1 MVQGSPA
8 VQMDVG
14 ESCVVLNRG
23 ASLREDAPMAGRAVL
38 LTGNPRGGTTFVA
51 SVAHHLGIPL
61 GKSQPR
67 YEDRKLRRLLIGDE
81 PDHAKLAETI
91 REREAAS
98 PLWGWKLP
106 GIVQHFDL
114 VDSLVQRPIYVMVF
128 KDPLSIAMRKF
139 NRGDQRLVGGLQSAL
154 LYAQRMVNFI
164 ATTERECILVSF
176 EKAVRKQGDFIRTL
190 ASVTGIPVDDA
201 RVAEIEAAVRHD
213 SFLYDRKPDAA
224 AAEAALPESDAK
236 ARRKRRKEQ
245 AEEAA
250 A

>member
-1 MVQGSPA
+1 MLIEAS
-8 VQMDVG
+8 

-23 ASLREDAPMAGRAVL
+23 ASLRGDAPAAGRAVL

-67 YEDRKLRRLLIGDE
+67 YEDRKLRQLLIGDE
-81 PDHAKLAETI
+81 PNHARLAETI
-91 REREAAS
+91 RDREANNA
-98 PLWGWKLP
+98 LWGWKLP

-114 VDSLVQRPIYVMVF
+114 VDSMVQRPIYVIVF

-164 ATTERECILVSF
+164 ATTERECVLVSF

-190 ASVTGIPVDDA
+190 ASVTGIEVDDA
-201 RVAEIEAAVRHD
+201 RVAAIEAAVRHD
-213 SFLYDRKPDAA
+213 SFLYDRKPDPAA
-224 AAEAALPESDAK
+224 AAAPATENDAK

-245 AEEAA
+245 AEDAA

>member
-1 MVQGSPA
+1 VLIEA
-8 VQMDVG
+8 G

-23 ASLREDAPMAGRAVL
+23 ASLRGDALAAGRAVL

-67 YEDRKLRRLLIGDE
+67 YEDRKLRQLLIGDE
-81 PDHAKLAETI
+81 PNHAKLAETI
-91 REREAAS
+91 REREANSA
-98 PLWGWKLP
+98 LWGWKLP

-114 VDSLVQRPIYVMVF
+114 VDSMVQRPIYVIVF

-164 ATTERECILVSF
+164 ATTERECVLVSF

-190 ASVTGIPVDDA
+190 ASLTGIEVDDA

-213 SFLYDRKPDAA
+213 SFLYDRKPDLAA
-224 AAEAALPESDAK
+224 AAAPPTENDAK